1 MIDEST
7 YRTLDA
13 IASRLFKAGVFPR
26 TVQNADVAF
35 AVILAGHELGFA
47 PMAAVRGITLVN
59 GKVSLGADATVAAC
73 TRHRDVCGY
82 FSCVESTDE
91 RAEYVTHRVGA
102 PSPVTLSYTIA
113 QAKRAGLTSNAT
125 WRTHTEAMLRAR
137 CAAALAR
144 SVYPDLVAGVYD
156 PDEAAE
162 IRGDHATATDVR
174 PTAEVKPEPLALPR
188 DNGPS
193 PSQAAAALTAPDP
206 VDHYDLAAKLID
218 GASTLPELAAAWGV
232 VTRDHIPHLGPNER
246 AAIVAAKD
254 ARKAALATVTP
265 PSDDPPPDGPT
276 KPRRG
281 PRKAPQ
287 GEGAADSPAASQG
300 ATTAAQGGESAI
312 DRSGARASNGAS
324 LESRAE
330 RRAYLMTLT
339 YAPAVRTSAQRRGD
353 LPGYIEDCAA
363 RLCAIDPALSMG
375 EALAYLTAPAAT
387 QRRAA

>member
-59 GKVSLGADATVAAC
+59 GKVSLGADATVAVC

-102 PSPVTLSYTIA
+102 PAPVTLSYTIA
-113 QAKRAGLTSNAT
+113 QAKRAGLTSNTT

-162 IRGDHATATDVR
+162 IRGDHATATDTRPAADVR
-174 PTAEVKPEPLALPR
+174 PEPLTLPT
-188 DNGPS
+188 DNGLS
-193 PSQAAAALTAPDP
+193 PSQAAASRAAD
-206 VDHYDLAAKLID
+206 VDHFDLASRLID

-246 AAIVAAKD
+246 TAIVAAKD
-254 ARKAALATVTP
+254 ARKASLPAAPP

-276 KPRRG
+276 KPRGR
-281 PRKAPQ
+281 PRKAAQ
-287 GEGAADSPAASQG
+287 GEGAADSPAATPGASTGSQDG
-300 ATTAAQGGESAI
+300 PAAWLATEADTAEHARGLATGHAVEASARKHNAALAATPWGVRVYAQRLQAMGFGTESQCVLYVSAWCAA
-312 DRSGARASNGAS
+312 GPVARA
-324 LESRAE
+324 
-330 RRAYLMTLT
+330 T
-339 YAPAVRTSAQRRGD
+339 
-353 LPGYIEDCAA
+353 A
-363 RLCAIDPALSMG
+363 R
-375 EALAYLTAPAAT
+375 
-387 QRRAA
+387 RRAA

>member
-47 PMAAVRGITLVN
+47 PMASVRGITLVN
-59 GKVSLGADATVAAC
+59 GKVSLGADATVAVC

-102 PSPVTLSYTIA
+102 PAPVTLSYTIA

-188 DNGPS
+188 DNGLP
-193 PSQAAAALTAPDP
+193 PSQAAAPRPLSAAEHAAM
-206 VDHYDLAAKLID
+206 VDTVRGAKTREDLDREVADLADDAARGTD
-218 GASTLPELAAAWGV
+218 AQRSEL
-232 VTRDHIPHLGPNER
+232 R
-246 AAIVAAKD
+246 AAIIA
-254 ARKAALATVTP
+254 ARKALAAP
-265 PSDDPPPDGPT
+265 SPSDDPPPDGPT
-276 KPRRG
+276 KPRGR
-281 PRKAPQ
+281 PRKATQGDAASDSSAATPGASTAPQ
-287 GEGAADSPAASQG
+287 GGPAAWLMTEEE
-300 ATTAAQGGESAI
+300 TTAHAATLLTEWAVQASA
-312 DRSGARASNGAS
+312 RKHNAALASTPWG
-324 LESRAE
+324 
-330 RRAYLMTLT
+330 
-339 YAPAVRTSAQRRGD
+339 VRVYAQRLQAMGV
-353 LPGYIEDCAA
+353 GTEAQCARYVSA
-363 RLCAIDPALSMG
+363 WCHHGPKA
-375 EALAYLTAPAAT
+375 AAT
-387 QRRAA
+387 AQRRAA

>member
-206 VDHYDLAAKLID
+206 VDHYDLAARLIE

-232 VTRDHIPHLGPNER
+232 VTRDHYPHLGPNER

-254 ARKAALATVTP
+254 ARKAALPSAPP

-281 PRKAPQ
+281 PRKAAQ
-287 GEGAADSPAASQG
+287 GEGAADAPAASQG
-300 ATTAAQGGESAI
+300 AATASQGGPAAWLASEEETTAHAA
-312 DRSGARASNGAS
+312 
-324 LESRAE
+324 
-330 RRAYLMTLT
+330 TLT
-339 YAPAVRTSAQRRGD
+339 TEWAVQASARKHNAALAATPWGVRVYAQRLQAMGVGTEAQCTR
-353 LPGYIEDCAA
+353 YVSAWCAA
-363 RLCAIDPALSMG
+363 GPK
-375 EALAYLTAPAAT
+375 APAAT

>member
-281 PRKAPQ
+281 PRKATQ
-287 GEGAADSPAASQG
+287 GDAAADSTAAPPGASTGAQEGPAAWLATEADTAAHARGLATGHAVEASARKHNAALAATPWGVRVYAERLAALEGASVDQCARYVVAWCKYG
-300 ATTAAQGGESAI
+300 PKAATTA
-312 DRSGARASNGAS
+312 
-324 LESRAE
+324 
-330 RRAYLMTLT
+330 
-339 YAPAVRTSAQRRGD
+339 
-353 LPGYIEDCAA
+353 
-363 RLCAIDPALSMG
+363 
-375 EALAYLTAPAAT
+375 